1 MPPVKN
7 LSFADLM
14 GGVGKGHRAIAAL
27 PGAQRIP
34 LGMRQAQSGMLP
46 SQVLEQY
53 NQAGMFG
60 KTASGEPI
68 RATMSSANQGA
79 VQSGYMPATGKI
91 RLDPESK
98 VPKDIDEAHARG
110 IHPNITWS
118 PSRLDKNKTPLGFE
132 LERYMLEAAQRD
144 PRYQAA
150 MRQPLSSSMPN
161 PSMTELYA
169 MDVKPGTYGLK
180 DPDAA
185 WWKSLPAKGKELYAL
200 AYDMM
205 RAQGHGNFAS
215 HLTDVNQVRRLG
227 NVASHSLGH
236 GNLGYIAPVEEVAY
250 SPGMSG
256 QLFSMPVQASH
267 KEDYYLKKLFGGPGL
282 KTNAKTDELMDAAQD
297 LRTPNFLTMTPDETI
312 GTLMTREAQMAG
324 AYGPGTG
331 TASPLRVSQVRP
343 YEDVLL
349 KNLAEPQVMAN
360 PQDLAG
366 AFGPTTLGRQ
376 ATTEALIRGM
386 LKGYDPEEI
395 VERLVK
401 EAPAGSYKNRYK
413 KGGLAHAA
421 VIA

>member
-14 GGVGKGHRAIAAL
+14 EGLGRGHRAISAL

-46 SQVLEQY
+46 AEVLEQY
-53 NQAGMFG
+53 NKAGMFG

-68 RATMSSANQGA
+68 RATMSSTNEGA
-79 VQSGYMPATGKI
+79 VQRGYMPSTGKI

-98 VPKDIDEAHARG
+98 APKSIDEAHARG

-118 PSRLDKNKTPLGFE
+118 PSRLDKDKTPLGFE
-132 LERYMLEAAQRD
+132 LERYMAE
-144 PRYQAA
+144 AA
-150 MRQPLSSSMPN
+150 MRDPKWNAARAQFGMDMPH
-161 PSMTELYA
+161 PTMTELYA

-185 WWKSLPAKGKELYAL
+185 WWKNLPAKGKEMYAL
-200 AYDMM
+200 AYDMK

-282 KTNAKTDELMDAAQD
+282 KTNKKTDELMDAAGD

-312 GTLMTREAQMAG
+312 GTLLTREAQMAG

-349 KNLAEPQVMAN
+349 KNLAEPQVLAN

-401 EAPAGSYKNRYK
+401 EAPPGAYKNRYK

>member
-1 MPPVKN
+1 MPPIKN

-14 GGVGKGHRAIAAL
+14 QGVGKGHRAIAAT

-46 SQVLEQY
+46 AEVLEQY
-53 NQAGMFG
+53 NKAGIFG

-68 RATMSSANQGA
+68 RGTMSSVNEGA
-79 VQSGYMPATGKI
+79 VQRGYMPSTGKV

-98 VPKDIDEAHARG
+98 APKTIDEAHARG
-110 IHPNITWS
+110 IHPNITWTNA
-118 PSRLDKNKTPLGFE
+118 LMDKVKTPMGYS
-132 LERYMLEAAQRD
+132 LEDFMNKAAARD
-144 PRYQAA
+144 PNFNQA
-150 MRQPLSSSMPN
+150 RLQFGSDMPN
-161 PSMTELYA
+161 PTMTDLYA
-169 MDVKPGTYGLK
+169 MDVKPGTYGLR
-180 DPDAA
+180 DPDSA
-185 WWKSLPAKGKELYAL
+185 WWKNLPAKGKEMYAL

-215 HLTDVNQVRRLG
+215 HLTDVNQTRRLG

-236 GNLGYIAPVEEVAY
+236 GNLGFIAPVEEVAY

-267 KEDYYLKKLFGGPGL
+267 SEDYYLKKLFGGPGL
-282 KTNAKTDELMDAAQD
+282 NANKKTDELMDAALD
-297 LRTPNFLTMTPDETI
+297 LRTPDFLKMSPDQTI
-312 GTLMTREAQMAG
+312 GTLLTREAQMSG

-343 YEDVLL
+343 YEDVQL
-349 KNLAEPQVMAN
+349 KQIAEPQVLAH

-395 VERLVK
+395 VERLIK
-401 EAPAGSYKNRYK
+401 EAPPGSYKNRYK

-421 VIA
+421 VIS